1 VSADGTYYEYKC
13 PVFPA
18 LPIPDYVD
26 KETESPW
33 NIFDDFEDGKLRFE
47 YISNSTN
54 ISNSPGKKP
63 YKIKKDLDGN
73 SYLEITV
80 KHKWNKCCRGNFHT
94 ERAEIYHS
102 EKRAKEKVVWYG
114 FKVRLPKDFIHID
127 DRVMFSQFK
136 NQIKS
141 ICASPSPLLGFR
153 FRKEGKKLNIG
164 GDNGGVCKG
173 EESLKKYRIQFD
185 YRLMNKKWYPIKLKH
200 KEIEKYGII
209 TVDLMS
215 GIEPFDATPL
225 GEWTTY
231 KVGIYNT
238 KKDSGFV
245 KVYKDDILIFD
256 YEGVTFDWKGSY
268 NDTVVKIGLYRD
280 SKPEVDWSKCS
291 GDKTVDYIPLFCY
304 GMDNKLIPKSERKK
318 NLTDSEGYPP
328 QSIHYDDFTVVSDKK
343 TLDKYLN

>member
-1 VSADGTYYEYKC
+1 MFSFTINVYAWEKV
-13 PVFPA
+13 PV
-18 LPIPDYVD
+18 PDYVD
-26 KETESPW
+26 KKTKSPW
-33 NIFDDFEDGKLRFE
+33 NFYDDFDDQKLKK
-47 YISNSTN
+47 YKINDKGA
-54 ISNSPGKKP
+54 GKKP
-63 YKIKKDLDGN
+63 FKFKKDPDGN
-73 SYLEITV
+73 TYLEITV
-80 KHKWNKCCRGNFHT
+80 KHGWNKCCRGNFRT
-94 ERAEIYHS
+94 ERAEMS
-102 EKRAKEKVVWYG
+102 PRGKFVNEKIIWYG

-164 GDNGGVCKG
+164 GDIGGVCKG

-200 KEIEKYGII
+200 KEIKKYGII

-231 KVGIYNT
+231 KVGIYST
-238 KKDSGFV
+238 KTDSGFV

-256 YEGVTFDWKGSY
+256 YEGVTFDWKGPY
-268 NDTVVKIGLYRD
+268 YETLVRIGPYRD
-280 SKPEVDWSKCS
+280 SDPTK
-291 GDKTVDYIPLFCY
+291 
-304 GMDNKLIPKSERKK
+304 
-318 NLTDSEGYPP
+318 EGYPP

>member
-1 VSADGTYYEYKC
+1 MFSFTINVYAWEKV
-13 PVFPA
+13 PV
-18 LPIPDYVD
+18 PDYVD
-26 KETESPW
+26 KKTKSPW
-33 NIFDDFEDGKLRFE
+33 NFYDDFDDQKLKK
-47 YISNSTN
+47 YKINDKGA
-54 ISNSPGKKP
+54 GKKP
-63 YKIKKDLDGN
+63 FKFKKDPDGN
-73 SYLEITV
+73 TYLEITV
-80 KHKWNKCCRGNFHT
+80 KHGWNKCCRGNFRT
-94 ERAEIYHS
+94 ERAEMS
-102 EKRAKEKVVWYG
+102 PRGKFVKEKIIWYG

-127 DRVMFSQFK
+127 DRVLFHQFK

-141 ICASPSPLLGFR
+141 KCASPGPLLGIAFR
-153 FRKEGKKLNIG
+153 NEGKKLDLH
-164 GDNGGVCKG
+164 GDIGGVCKG

-231 KVGIYNT
+231 KVGIYST
-238 KKDSGFV
+238 KTDSGFV

-256 YEGVTFDWKGSY
+256 YEGVTFDWKGPY
-268 NDTVVKIGLYRD
+268 YETLVRIGPYRD
-280 SKPEVDWSKCS
+280 SDPTK
-291 GDKTVDYIPLFCY
+291 
-304 GMDNKLIPKSERKK
+304 
-318 NLTDSEGYPP
+318 EGYPP

>member
-1 VSADGTYYEYKC
+1 MKKTFVILVFLIFSPNLFAWEKVSVLDS
-13 PVFPA
+13 
-18 LPIPDYVD
+18 VD
-26 KETESPW
+26 KETASPW
-33 NIFDDFEDGKLRFE
+33 NFFDDFEDQNFRKYFYKNNKCCGK
-47 YISNSTN
+47 
-54 ISNSPGKKP
+54 GKEP
-63 YKIKKDLDGN
+63 YKFKQDPDGN
-73 SYLEITV
+73 TYLEITV
-80 KHKWNKCCRGNFHT
+80 KHGWNKCCRGNFRT
-94 ERAEIYHS
+94 ERAEMS
-102 EKRAKEKVVWYG
+102 PRGKFVKEKIIWYG

-127 DRVMFSQFK
+127 DRVLFHQFK

-141 ICASPSPLLGFR
+141 KCASPGPLLGIAFR
-153 FRKEGKKLNIG
+153 NEGKKLDLH
-164 GDNGGVCKG
+164 GDIGGVCKG

-231 KVGIYNT
+231 KVGIYST

-256 YEGVTFDWKGSY
+256 YEGVTFDWKGPY
-268 NDTVVKIGLYRD
+268 YETLVRIGPYRD
-280 SKPEVDWSKCS
+280 SDPS
-291 GDKTVDYIPLFCY
+291 GK
-304 GMDNKLIPKSERKK
+304 
-318 NLTDSEGYPP
+318 GYPP
-328 QSIHYDDFTVVSDKK
+328 QSIHYDDFTIVSDKK

>member
-1 VSADGTYYEYKC
+1 MFSFTINVYAWEKV
-13 PVFPA
+13 PV
-18 LPIPDYVD
+18 PDYVD
-26 KETESPW
+26 KKTKSPW
-33 NIFDDFEDGKLRFE
+33 NFFDDFDDQKLKK
-47 YISNSTN
+47 YKINDKGA
-54 ISNSPGKKP
+54 GKKP
-63 YKIKKDLDGN
+63 FKFKKDPDGN
-73 SYLEITV
+73 TYLEITV
-80 KHKWNKCCRGNFHT
+80 KHGWNSDPKRPIKKT
-94 ERAEIYHS
+94 ERAEMS
-102 EKRAKEKVVWYG
+102 PRGKFVKEKIIWYG
-114 FKVRLPKDFIHID
+114 FKVRLPKDFVHID
-127 DRVMFSQFK
+127 DRFLFHQFK

-141 ICASPSPLLGFR
+141 KCASPGPLLGIAFR
-153 FRKEGKKLNIG
+153 NEGKKLDLH
-164 GDNGGVCKG
+164 GDIGGVCKG

-200 KEIEKYGII
+200 KEIKKYGII

-231 KVGIYNT
+231 KVGIYST
-238 KKDSGFV
+238 KTDSGFV

-256 YEGVTFDWKGSY
+256 YEGVTFDWKGPY
-268 NDTVVKIGLYRD
+268 YETLVRIGPYRDSKPDRD

-304 GMDNKLIPKSERKK
+304 GMDNKLIPKSEREK

-343 TLDKYLN
+343 TLDEYLK